1 MPLKMRGNAAI
12 SRECWEM
19 CPHTSA
25 RLSAPA
31 ANRLKYSERRKG
43 LCARSSA
50 VSASN
55 QPSVVMPRPPFRRPD
70 YIERAPSQA
79 AGSRDARGRPPV
91 TGGVLERVR
100 EANQR
105 RLAPRTAQ
113 QRQAEGRS
121 VGRVARGHDDA
132 GVACLGADRRAGPP
146 GKNERVEALAF
157 HQGVEPLGPR
167 EPEVLG
173 AAHAVGRR
181 PEPACCLG
189 GEEEHLAKAQRLA

>member
-19 CPHTSA
+19 CPHTAA
-25 RLSAPA
+25 RLRAPA

-55 QPSVVMPRPPFRRPD
+55 QPSVVMPGPPFRRPD

-121 VGRVARGHDDA
+121 VGRDRKSTRLNSSHQIISYAVFCLKKKSESTCGIRSAR
-132 GVACLGADRRAGPP
+132 V
-146 GKNERVEALAF
+146 
-157 HQGVEPLGPR
+157 
-167 EPEVLG
+167 
-173 AAHAVGRR
+173 
-181 PEPACCLG
+181 
-189 GEEEHLAKAQRLA
+189 

>member
-55 QPSVVMPRPPFRRPD
+55 QPSVVMQGPQFRRPD
-70 YIERAPSQA
+70 YIEMAPSQA
-79 AGSRDARGRPPV
+79 AGSRAASGRPQEA
-91 TGGVLERVR
+91 GGVLERIR
-100 EANQR
+100 W
-105 RLAPRTAQ
+105 
-113 QRQAEGRS
+113 
-121 VGRVARGHDDA
+121 
-132 GVACLGADRRAGPP
+132 ADLHWPDP
-146 GKNERVEALAF
+146 HTSLT
-157 HQGVEPLGPR
+157 
-167 EPEVLG
+167 
-173 AAHAVGRR
+173 
-181 PEPACCLG
+181 C
-189 GEEEHLAKAQRLA
+189 

>member
-91 TGGVLERVR
+91 TGGVLER
-100 EANQR
+100 
-105 RLAPRTAQ
+105 
-113 QRQAEGRS
+113 S
-121 VGRVARGHDDA
+121 
-132 GVACLGADRRAGPP
+132 
-146 GKNERVEALAF
+146 
-157 HQGVEPLGPR
+157 
-167 EPEVLG
+167 
-173 AAHAVGRR
+173 
-181 PEPACCLG
+181 
-189 GEEEHLAKAQRLA
+189 EEHTSELQSHSDLVCRLLLEKTKPDNTQTDEA

>member
-55 QPSVVMPRPPFRRPD
+55 QSSVVMPRPPFRRPD
-70 YIERAPSQA
+70 YIERAPSPA

-91 TGGVLERVR
+91 TG
-100 EANQR
+100 
-105 RLAPRTAQ
+105 
-113 QRQAEGRS
+113 RS
-121 VGRVARGHDDA
+121 
-132 GVACLGADRRAGPP
+132 
-146 GKNERVEALAF
+146 
-157 HQGVEPLGPR
+157 
-167 EPEVLG
+167 
-173 AAHAVGRR
+173 
-181 PEPACCLG
+181 
-189 GEEEHLAKAQRLA
+189 EEHTSELQSQSNLVCRLLLEKKKHRLNQYPCTRLQQYH

>member
-55 QPSVVMPRPPFRRPD
+55 QSSVVMPRPPFRRPD
-70 YIERAPSQA
+70 YIERAPSPA

-91 TGGVLERVR
+91 TGGVLERVG

-105 RLAPRTAQ
+105 
-113 QRQAEGRS
+113 S
-121 VGRVARGHDDA
+121 
-132 GVACLGADRRAGPP
+132 
-146 GKNERVEALAF
+146 
-157 HQGVEPLGPR
+157 
-167 EPEVLG
+167 
-173 AAHAVGRR
+173 
-181 PEPACCLG
+181 
-189 GEEEHLAKAQRLA
+189 EEHTSELQSRSDLVCRLLLEKKKKKNN

>member
-25 RLSAPA
+25 RLSAPP

-55 QPSVVMPRPPFRRPD
+55 QSSVVMPRPPFRRPD
-70 YIERAPSQA
+70 YIERAPSPA

-91 TGGVLERVR
+91 TGGVLERVG

-113 QRQAEGRS
+113 QRQAERS
-121 VGRVARGHDDA
+121 
-132 GVACLGADRRAGPP
+132 
-146 GKNERVEALAF
+146 
-157 HQGVEPLGPR
+157 
-167 EPEVLG
+167 
-173 AAHAVGRR
+173 
-181 PEPACCLG
+181 
-189 GEEEHLAKAQRLA
+189 EEHTSELQSRLHLVCRLLLEKKKNTRKS